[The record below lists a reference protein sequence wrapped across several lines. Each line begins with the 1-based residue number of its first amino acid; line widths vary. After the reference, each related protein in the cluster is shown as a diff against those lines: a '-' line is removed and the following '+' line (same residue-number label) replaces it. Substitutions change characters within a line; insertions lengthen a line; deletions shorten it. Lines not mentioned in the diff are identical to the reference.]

1 MGKRLSR
8 QEKYAM
14 ALKEILNQMF
24 IISDNPYT
32 FDDIEH
38 RTDDWYNQITMTEK
52 SYLEWIEW
60 GTNYLKKKFKY
71 NKRFAEIEMG
81 MISMN
86 FGLRVDSKQEERQN
100 KLNEILKD

>member
-1 MGKRLSR
+1 MRKRLSR

-14 ALKEILNQMF
+14 ALKEIINEMF

-32 FDDIEH
+32 FEDIEH

-52 SYLEWIEW
+52 NYLEWIEW

-86 FGLRVDSKQEERQN
+86 YGLRVDSKSEERQN